1 MLRGRLEAR
10 TYLRSLRGP
19 RESAIFAR
27 DDPLPGISEFPMLAG
42 VLARRLLH
50 GDAV

>member
-1 MLRGRLEAR
+1 MMRGHLSPR
-10 TYLRSLRGP
+10 TYLSSLRGP

-27 DDPLPGISEFPMLAG
+27 DDPWPGVSELPMLMG